1 MRVSAAL
8 CALCLLALTGCS
20 ASPVI
25 EYRLWTPPAHLLAD
39 CPVTEWTGGEWADVV
54 DLAEARKA
62 DLAACNAD
70 KAALRASVE
79 AAEAA
84 WGR

>member
-1 MRVSAAL
+1 ML
-8 CALCLLALTGCS
+8 CALCLLTLTGCS
-20 ASPVI
+20 ATRERI
-25 EYRLWTPPAHLLAD
+25 EYRLWTPPAYLLAD
-39 CPVTEWTGGEWADVV
+39 CPVTEWAGGEWADVV

-62 DLAACNAD
+62 DLADCNAD